1 MNEQPTRICILGG
14 GFGGL
19 YAALR
24 LNELPWERSQKPE
37 ITLVD
42 RSDRFLF
49 SPLLYE
55 LVAGEMQTWEIAPPF
70 VELLEDTEIEFTRAC
85 IADIDLDGR
94 RVIFAD
100 RPELPYDK
108 LVLAIGGTTPLDPV
122 PGAKEWAL
130 PFRTLDDAYR
140 LQNRLRA
147 LEEESDRDKIRVAIV
162 GGGYS
167 GVELACKLA
176 ERLGDRSRIRII
188 ERGPDILQTSP
199 EFNRNAAKTAL
210 QDRQVW
216 LDLET
221 EVQSIESDAIALLYK
236 GQVDTIPVDVVL
248 WTVGTSVSDLLQNLP
263 FKREQQGRVAI
274 ASTLQV
280 LGYEEIFALG
290 DLADC
295 RDATGQKVPATAQV
309 AIQQADYCAWNLWA
323 SLTSR
328 PLLPFRYQPLGEM
341 MTLGTN
347 NATVSG
353 LGLKL
358 DGSLGYLTRRLAYLY
373 RLPTLKHQLAVGFNW
388 MTQPL
393 MDLLSQ

>member
-24 LNELPWERSQKPE
+24 LSELPWERSQKPE

-55 LVAGEMQTWEIAPPF
+55 LVTGEMQTWEIAPSF
-70 VELLEDTEIEFTRAC
+70 VELLANTNVRFCQACATEI
-85 IADIDLDGR
+85 DLEGR
-94 RVIFAD
+94 RVMLAD
-100 RPELPYDK
+100 RPELSYDK
-108 LVLAIGGTTPLDPV
+108 LVLALGGKTPLDVV
-122 PGAKEWAL
+122 PGAREYAL
-130 PFRTLDDAYR
+130 PFRSLEDAYR
-140 LQNRLRA
+140 LESHLRV
-147 LEEESDRDKIRVAIV
+147 LEESDRAKIRGAIV

-176 ERLGDRSRIRII
+176 ERLGDRGRIRII
-188 ERGPDILQTSP
+188 DRGPDILRTSS
-199 EFNRNAAKTAL
+199 EFNRNSAKAAL
-210 QDRQVW
+210 EERQVW

-221 EVQSIESDAIALLYK
+221 EVQSVQSDAIALLYK

-248 WTVGTSVSDLLQNLP
+248 WTVGTTVSDLLLSLP
-263 FKREQQGRVAI
+263 LKREQQGLVAI
-274 ASTLQV
+274 APTLQV
-280 LGYEEIFALG
+280 LGHEEIFALG
-290 DLADC
+290 DIADC
-295 RDATGQKVPATAQV
+295 RDATGQTVPATAQV

-323 SLTSR
+323 SLTGR

-353 LGLKL
+353 LGLKV
-358 DGSLGYLTRRLAYLY
+358 DGSLGYLTRRLVYLY
-373 RLPTLKHQLAVGFNW
+373 RLPTLKHQLAVGLNW
-388 MTQPL
+388 ITQPL
-393 MDLLSQ
+393 ADLLSQ